1 MLQKNTGD
9 KVRTGD
15 EIAVMYSGN
24 KDTLDAAEEM
34 FVSAIEYSDTKPN
47 DMPLIYGILKG

>member
-1 MLQKNTGD
+1 MQKNTETRYAQGT
-9 KVRTGD
+9 RLPSC
-15 EIAVMYSGN
+15 IPGN